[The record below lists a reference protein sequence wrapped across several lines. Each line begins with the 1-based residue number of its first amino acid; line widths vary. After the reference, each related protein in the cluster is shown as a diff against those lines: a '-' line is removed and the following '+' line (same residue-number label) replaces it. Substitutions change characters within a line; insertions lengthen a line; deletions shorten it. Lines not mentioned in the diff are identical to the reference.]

1 MIQQMLSN
9 SAFLNI
15 WKFLIHLLLEPTVK
29 YFEHNYTSIQN
40 ESDYIRNLAWNVPL
54 ISPIF
59 LRRSIV
65 SSILLVTALSSSLGA
80 WWTLADLGASALG
93 VISFFLFILPKEFSR
108 RDTGMG
114 CHFLFY
120 GPCFIRTLDY
130 DLFHLQWPYTVWLL
144 ASLSCTHPFVMTKL

>member
-1 MIQQMLSN
+1 MD
-9 SAFLNI
+9 
-15 WKFLIHLLLEPTVK
+15 LIFQIPLQYCSLQNQALLLPQ
-29 YFEHNYTSIQN
+29 YTATAEYHSHF
-40 ESDYIRNLAWNVPL
+40 SLAT
-54 ISPIF
+54 SFF
-59 LRRSIV
+59 LD
-65 SSILLVTALSSSLGA
+65 LLVTALSSSLGA
-80 WWTLADLGASALG
+80 WWTLADLGASALC

-144 ASLSCTHPFVMTKL
+144 ASLSCTNPFVMTKL